1 MNLSQNQ
8 ISQKIFTFNKE
19 LNGLKPGESY
29 TEIQDAIFGA
39 PNMAGIARENLPSFM
54 YFQIKKGVN
63 KMENTEE

>member
-1 MNLSQNQ
+1 M
-8 ISQKIFTFNKE
+8 
-19 LNGLKPGESY
+19 KPGESY

-63 KMENTEE
+63 KMENTEEQCIL